1 MRTLTSTRLRT
12 VLASALILS
21 ACAEAP
27 AVDERPQAPA
37 VQEIALVASTP
48 EPSATYEP
56 IESREPPP
64 RVSLSTG
71 RTAHL
76 FELFDRGRFSN
87 PTAISN
93 PWLPM
98 IPGTRMVYE
107 GFTREDGE
115 TIQHRLVFTVTDLVK
130 DIDGIMSRV
139 IWDVDYSDGE
149 LVETE
154 LAFFAQDDR
163 GSVWRMGE
171 YPEEWEEGAFIDA
184 PAWIAGVEGA
194 RAGIAMQASPAVG
207 AASYSQG
214 WGPAV
219 DFTDRAYVL
228 ERGIDDCVRID
239 CYSPVLVI
247 NEFNEEEPEANQL
260 KYYAE
265 RVGNIRVGWRGDD
278 TSIEELE
285 LVEII
290 QLTAEELAEVRK
302 AALTLEER
310 AYILRPEVYGPT
322 EPSTPQG

>member
-1 MRTLTSTRLRT
+1 LTSIRLPAF
-12 VLASALILS
+12 LAFTLIMS
-21 ACAEAP
+21 ACAESP
-27 AVDERPQAPA
+27 AVEVRPQAPVA
-37 VQEIALVASTP
+37 QQVALVASTP
-48 EPSATYEP
+48 EPALTYEP

-64 RVSLSTG
+64 LVGLSTG

-76 FELFDRGRFSN
+76 FEEFDHSRFSDPSVIDN
-87 PTAISN
+87 R
-93 PWLPM
+93 WLPM
-98 IPGTRMVYE
+98 RPGTRMVYE

-130 DIDGIMSRV
+130 NIDGVLSRV

-171 YPEEWEEGAFIDA
+171 YPEEWEEGEFIDA

-194 RAGIAMQASPAVG
+194 RAGIAMPASPAMG

-219 DFTDRAYVL
+219 DFTDRAYVW
-228 ERGIDDCVRID
+228 EAGIDDCVRVD
-239 CYSPVLVI
+239 CYSDVLVI
-247 NEFNEEEPEANQL
+247 NEFNEDEPDANQL
-260 KYYAE
+260 KYYAKG
-265 RVGNIRVGWRGDD
+265 VGNIRVGWRGDD

-290 QLTAEELAEVRK
+290 QLTAEELAEIRK
-302 AALTLEER
+302 VALTLEER
-310 AYILRPEVYGPT
+310 AYILKPQVYGPT
-322 EPSTPQG
+322 ERTVPQG